1 MPSFTTSEQA
11 TVLEERSITRGKG
24 KKSLIGT
31 EIAPETCAHMRRL
44 LRGVACPS
52 QKRVTPV
59 IRVSWR
65 DEVSSRPA
73 PIGVGAWG
81 DGPVFEEDWL
91 MIIF

>member
-1 MPSFTTSEQA
+1 MASPTISGQA
-11 TVLEERSITRGKG
+11 VILEERLTTRRKG
-24 KKSLIGT
+24 KERLIGA
-31 EIAPETCAHMRRL
+31 EIAPEICAHMRRL

-65 DEVSSRPA
+65 DDVSSRPA

>member
-1 MPSFTTSEQA
+1 MSEQA
-11 TVLEERSITRGKG
+11 IVLEERSITRNKG
-24 KKSLIGT
+24 KERLIGAK
-31 EIAPETCAHMRRL
+31 IAPETCAHVRRL

-65 DEVSSRPA
+65 DEVSSWPA